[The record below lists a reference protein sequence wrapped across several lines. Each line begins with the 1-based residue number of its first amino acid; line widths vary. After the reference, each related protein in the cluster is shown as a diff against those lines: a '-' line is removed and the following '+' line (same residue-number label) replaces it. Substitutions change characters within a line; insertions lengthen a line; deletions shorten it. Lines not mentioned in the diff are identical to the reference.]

1 MMKAHTFTALLFLLI
16 VGCAEQSG
24 PNTDTDWKIYN
35 KAVSVGDFL
44 TAAGALN
51 AVLVKDTTQINVY
64 DSLSLV
70 YLNLGM
76 HRAAALTAGQG
87 LAKNETETLLQ
98 VSASSLK
105 NLGDIETS
113 LQQYLRLLEL
123 NPNDIG
129 FLYEAAF
136 GYIQLEAYAQAM
148 QNIEMILVHPES
160 STKLM
165 TEFVNKTGQNVPYKA
180 VALNMRGFI
189 QMQSGDGNAAIRS
202 YQEALQLVPDYQL
215 ALNNLKVLSAKMKT
229 QE

>member
-1 MMKAHTFTALLFLLI
+1 MMKAHTITPLLFVLMI
-16 VGCAEQSG
+16 GCAEQSG
-24 PNTDTDWKIYN
+24 QNTDTDWRIYN

-51 AVLVKDTTQINVY
+51 AILVKDTTQINVY

-70 YLNLGM
+70 YLNLSM
-76 HRAAALTAGQG
+76 DRAAALTARQG

-123 NPNDIG
+123 NPNDIA

-148 QNIEMILVHPES
+148 QHLEMILVHPES
-160 STKLM
+160 SSKLM

-189 QMQSGDGNAAIRS
+189 EMQSGDGNAAIRS

>member
-1 MMKAHTFTALLFLLI
+1 MMKAYTYTVLLLVLSA
-16 VGCAEQSG
+16 GCAEQNG
-24 PNTDTDWKIYN
+24 PNTDTDWRIYN

-51 AVLVKDTTQINVY
+51 AVLVKDTAQINVY

-76 HRAAALTAGQG
+76 DRAAALTARQG
-87 LAKNETETLLQ
+87 LTKNETQTLLQ

-136 GYIQLEAYAQAM
+136 GYIQLEAYPQAL
-148 QNIEMILVHPES
+148 QYIESIIAHSES
-160 STKLM
+160 SSQLM
-165 TEFVNKTGQNVPYKA
+165 TEFVNKTGQNIPYKA

-215 ALNNLKVLSAKMKT
+215 ALNNLKVLSAKLEA
-229 QE
+229 QD